1 MITPMKRKKSTDPSD
16 SPALDISSLI
26 DVCFL
31 LLIYFLVATT
41 IQKSENDLRLQ
52 IPADQSS
59 DPHMP
64 DIAPLLI
71 RVDAQ
76 GSILVG
82 AEAQAQLMDVASD
95 SRELPLLTSW
105 LKTYADVSR
114 AANKE
119 PAVQIWVDREARQQR
134 VIDVLNVLA
143 GEKIQLATFTD
154 LLD

>member
-1 MITPMKRKKSTDPSD
+1 MKRKSSSDPSD
-16 SPALDISSLI
+16 TPALDISSLI

-41 IQKSENDLRLQ
+41 LQKSENELRLKV
-52 IPADQSS
+52 PAQQSS
-59 DPHMP
+59 DPQMP
-64 DIAPLLI
+64 EIAPLLI

-76 GSILVG
+76 GTILVGQG
-82 AEAQAQLMDVASD
+82 AEAQVMDVASD
-95 SRELPLLTSW
+95 SRQLPLLTSW

-114 AANKE
+114 AANRE
-119 PAVQIWVDREARQQR
+119 PAVQIWVDREAQQQR

-143 GEKIQLATFTD
+143 GEQIQLTTFTD

>member
-1 MITPMKRKKSTDPSD
+1 MKRKKSTDPSD
-16 SPALDISSLI
+16 TPALDISSLI

-52 IPADQSS
+52 IPADQGS
-59 DPHMP
+59 DPLMP
-64 DIAPLLI
+64 EMAPLLI

-76 GSILVG
+76 GTILVG
-82 AEAQAQLMDVASD
+82 SEVQAQVMDVASD

-114 AANKE
+114 AANQE

>member
-16 SPALDISSLI
+16 TPALDISSLI

-52 IPADQSS
+52 IPADQGS
-59 DPHMP
+59 DPLMP
-64 DIAPLLI
+64 EMAPLLI

-76 GSILVG
+76 GTILVG
-82 AEAQAQLMDVASD
+82 SEVQAQVMDVASD

-114 AANKE
+114 AANQE

>member
-1 MITPMKRKKSTDPSD
+1 MKRKKSTDPSD
-16 SPALDISSLI
+16 TPALDISSLI

-52 IPADQSS
+52 IPADQKS
-59 DPHMP
+59 DPLMP
-64 DIAPLLI
+64 AIAPLLI

-76 GSILVG
+76 GTILVG
-82 AEAQAQLMDVASD
+82 SEAQAQVMDAASD
-95 SRELPLLTSW
+95 SRELPLLTYW

-114 AANKE
+114 AASQE

>member
-1 MITPMKRKKSTDPSD
+1 MKKKPSIP
-16 SPALDISSLI
+16 SPEAPSLDISSLI

-41 IQKSENDLRLQ
+41 LQKSENDLSLK
-52 IPADQSS
+52 IPAQEKS
-59 DPHMP
+59 DGF
-64 DIAPLLI
+64 APEIEPLFI

-76 GSILVG
+76 GTILVG
-82 AEAQAQLMDVASD
+82 PSTDAQIMDVASD

-105 LKTYADVSR
+105 LKTYADATR
-114 AANKE
+114 AGNRD
-119 PAVQIWVDREARQQR
+119 PVVQIWVDREARQQR

-154 LLD
+154 LID